1 MSPGQNSIQQRNKVI
16 STISIITKK
25 KMKRLTPNPNVKKLS
40 SFNTHTEHPT
50 WPTKHEGI
58 ETTSWVVWASEA
70 GQRLTQDSNEH
81 WPFFLFSV
89 TREQYLVILFLEI
102 SQGKLGFPHTHLCIF
117 SQLGTVWREKRKE
130 QQVQQQTKKNSPL
143 NFLICWE
150 NPWGFYTTSLR
161 QFL

>member
-1 MSPGQNSIQQRNKVI
+1 
-16 STISIITKK
+16 
-25 KMKRLTPNPNVKKLS
+25 MKRLTPNVKKKLS

-50 WPTKHEGI
+50 WPTKHEDTTLSCLSVRSWT
-58 ETTSWVVWASEA
+58 ETNSRLEWALA
-70 GQRLTQDSNEH
+70 
-81 WPFFLFSV
+81 FFSLFSY
-89 TREQYLVILFLEI
+89 TRTILGYLILGDIPRKTRFP
-102 SQGKLGFPHTHLCIF
+102 PHTPVCIF

-161 QFL
+161 QFF